1 MPNDLLLAL
10 RRSHKTIK
18 PSTHLQESIKYLNR
32 PIANNIK
39 SENWIPRTFKEAMRQ
54 PDLWWEPM
62 AAEIAMLK
70 AREVYEIVPR
80 PVGRN
85 IVRFK

>member
-1 MPNDLLLAL
+1 
-10 RRSHKTIK
+10 
-18 PSTHLQESIKYLNR
+18 
-32 PIANNIK
+32 
-39 SENWIPRTFKEAMRQ
+39 
-54 PDLWWEPM
+54 M

-85 IVRFK
+85 IVRSKWVYIVK